1 MLLNNCTATTSTK
14 NISSNSLDNPFINKG
29 FSLIY
34 NDKFYYDK
42 VISKKI
48 DERSLIIF
56 QKNLKKNTIVKITN
70 ILNNKS
76 IIGTV
81 GSNADYPLF
90 NNAVLSLRIADEIG
104 LNENEPYVEILEVL
118 EDAIFVAKRAKT
130 FEEEKKVADKAP
142 VNNINI
148 SDLNTKQTN
157 TKNELNKNF
166 SYEIKIADFY
176 FNDTASLLINRIVKE
191 TLIKDAKIKKINE
204 KKYRVYA
211 GPFNNINSLQ
221 KSFNDISILEFE
233 NIEIIKKM
241 IKLRLIT
248 LLLTLLLTAN
258 ANAAF
263 DVKARTAILQD
274 YLSGEILFE
283 KDADKSIYPASM
295 TKIMTAIIA
304 FDLIRSGD
312 LNLDEKFLIS
322 ENAWRLSSA
331 GYSSMFIM
339 VGDEVSVENL
349 LRGIIVA
356 SGNDACVSLAE
367 GIAGTEDEFAVMMT
381 AKAKEIGMDN
391 TNFANS
397 SGINNTENV
406 STVRDIMIMSRYLIK
421 EFPEEYKYFAEKEFT
436 WDRTGGDPITQ
447 GNRNP
452 LLYKSLGADG
462 IKTGYLAVEK
472 YSLASS
478 VERNGRRLIA
488 VGSGFNTKN
497 DRSRESAKLLTWGL
511 TNFDLVEITRA
522 NTPIEDIGVWL
533 GKKDTVKTYI
543 KNDIYKTIPKAK
555 KRLLKLSLNYNGP
568 IQAPIKKDD
577 ILGKL
582 KLTYNGDLI
591 EEYDLL
597 AYEDVKKLNVF
608 SRLMKSINFLIWGD
622 V

>member
-1 MLLNNCTATTSTK
+1 
-14 NISSNSLDNPFINKG
+14 
-29 FSLIY
+29 
-34 NDKFYYDK
+34 
-42 VISKKI
+42 
-48 DERSLIIF
+48 
-56 QKNLKKNTIVKITN
+56 
-70 ILNNKS
+70 
-76 IIGTV
+76 
-81 GSNADYPLF
+81 
-90 NNAVLSLRIADEIG
+90 
-104 LNENEPYVEILEVL
+104 
-118 EDAIFVAKRAKT
+118 
-130 FEEEKKVADKAP
+130 
-142 VNNINI
+142 
-148 SDLNTKQTN
+148 
-157 TKNELNKNF
+157 
-166 SYEIKIADFY
+166 
-176 FNDTASLLINRIVKE
+176 
-191 TLIKDAKIKKINE
+191 
-204 KKYRVYA
+204 
-211 GPFNNINSLQ
+211 
-221 KSFNDISILEFE
+221 
-233 NIEIIKKM
+233 M
-241 IKLRLIT
+241 IKLRFIT
-248 LLLTLLLTAN
+248 ILLTLLLTTN

-312 LNLDEKFLIS
+312 LSLDEKFLVS

-349 LRGIIVA
+349 LKGIIIA
-356 SGNDACVSLAE
+356 SGNDACVALAE

-381 AKAKEIGMDN
+381 AKAKEIGMNN

-397 SGINNTENV
+397 SGINDTENL
-406 STVRDIMIMSRYLIK
+406 STVRDIMLMSNYLIK

-436 WDRTGGDPITQ
+436 WNRTGGDPITQ

-511 TNFDLVEITRA
+511 TNFDLVEITKA
-522 NTPIEDIGVWL
+522 NTPIEDIDVWL

-555 KRLLKLSLNYNGP
+555 KRLLKVSLNYNGP

-582 KLTYNGDLI
+582 KLIFDGELI

>member
-1 MLLNNCTATTSTK
+1 
-14 NISSNSLDNPFINKG
+14 
-29 FSLIY
+29 
-34 NDKFYYDK
+34 
-42 VISKKI
+42 
-48 DERSLIIF
+48 
-56 QKNLKKNTIVKITN
+56 
-70 ILNNKS
+70 
-76 IIGTV
+76 
-81 GSNADYPLF
+81 
-90 NNAVLSLRIADEIG
+90 
-104 LNENEPYVEILEVL
+104 
-118 EDAIFVAKRAKT
+118 
-130 FEEEKKVADKAP
+130 
-142 VNNINI
+142 
-148 SDLNTKQTN
+148 
-157 TKNELNKNF
+157 
-166 SYEIKIADFY
+166 
-176 FNDTASLLINRIVKE
+176 
-191 TLIKDAKIKKINE
+191 
-204 KKYRVYA
+204 
-211 GPFNNINSLQ
+211 
-221 KSFNDISILEFE
+221 
-233 NIEIIKKM
+233 M

-248 LLLTLLLTAN
+248 ILLTLLLTAN
-258 ANAAF
+258 SNAAF
-263 DVKARTAILQD
+263 EIKARTAILQD

-304 FDLIRSGD
+304 FDLIKNGD
-312 LNLDEKFLIS
+312 LNLDEKFLVS

-349 LRGIIVA
+349 LKGIIVA
-356 SGNDACVSLAE
+356 SGNDACVALAE

-397 SGINNTENV
+397 SGINDTENV
-406 STVRDIMIMSRYLIK
+406 STVRDIMLMSRYLIK

-511 TNFDLVEITRA
+511 TNFDLVEITKV
-522 NTPIEDIGVWL
+522 NTPIEDVDVWL

-543 KNDIYKTIPKAK
+543 KNDIYKTIPKGK
-555 KRLLKLSLNYNGP
+555 KRLLKVSLNYNGP

-591 EEYDLL
+591 VEYDLL

-608 SRLMKSINFLIWGD
+608 SRLIKSINFLIWGD